1 LANVVKILSGTNF
14 KLVPKIVKNL
24 FFVFLIFY
32 YNNLKCQPSD
42 ILFNVYRND
51 VKIGYHKVTFDK
63 SGNELLASIDINFVV
78 KFLGFTVYDYKHIN
92 KERWKDNKLI
102 SIDASTNKNGEELF
116 CKIDELKKITIPSSY
131 WNNIL
136 ISNENVSELRNTQDC
151 TSIQVEITKL
161 GKEYIYNKSLIANRY
176 KITGKESKGEIVDID
191 IWYNSNNE
199 WVKMVFIK
207 DNSKINYILNEFDK
221 QR

>member
-1 LANVVKILSGTNF
+1 MKNF
-14 KLVPKIVKNL
+14 
-24 FFVFLIFY
+24 FFVFSFIIFCSSTI
-32 YNNLKCQPSD
+32 KCQPND

-51 VKIGYHKVTFDK
+51 VKIGYHKVTFDNRD
-63 SGNELLASIDINFVV
+63 NELLALIDINFVV
-78 KFLGFTVYDYKHIN
+78 KFLGFTLYNYKHFN
-92 KERWKDNKLI
+92 KERWKNNKLV

-116 CKIDELKKITIPSSY
+116 CKTNELKEMIIPSSY

-136 ISNENVSELRNTQDC
+136 ISNENVSELKNTQDC

-161 GKEYIYNKSLIANRY
+161 GKEYIYNKSLIADRY
-176 KITGKESKGEIVDID
+176 KIIGKESKGETVDID

-199 WVKMVFIK
+199 WVKMVFVK
-207 DNSKINYILNEFDK
+207 DNSKINYILNEFDE

>member
-1 LANVVKILSGTNF
+1 MKNF
-14 KLVPKIVKNL
+14 
-24 FFVFLIFY
+24 FFVFSLIIFCSSTI
-32 YNNLKCQPSD
+32 KCQPND

-63 SGNELLASIDINFVV
+63 RDNELLALIDINFVV
-78 KFLGFTVYDYKHIN
+78 KFLGFTLYNYKHFN
-92 KERWKDNKLI
+92 KERWKNNKLV

-116 CKIDELKKITIPSSY
+116 CKTNELKEMIIPSSY

-136 ISNENVSELRNTQDC
+136 ISNENVSELKNTQDC

-161 GKEYIYNKSLIANRY
+161 GKEYIYNKSLIADRY
-176 KITGKESKGEIVDID
+176 KIIGKESKGETVDID

-199 WVKMVFIK
+199 WVKMVFVK

>member
-1 LANVVKILSGTNF
+1 
-14 KLVPKIVKNL
+14 VKNF
-24 FFVFLIFY
+24 FFVFSFIIFCFSSI
-32 YNNLKCQPSD
+32 KSQPND

-51 VKIGYHKVTFDK
+51 VKIGYHKVTFDERD
-63 SGNELLASIDINFVV
+63 NELLALIDINFVV
-78 KFLGFTVYDYKHIN
+78 KFLGFTLYDYKHFN
-92 KERWKDNKLI
+92 KERWKNNKLI
-102 SIDASTNKNGEELF
+102 SVDASTNKNGEELF
-116 CKIDELKKITIPSSY
+116 CKTDVLKEMTIPSSY

-136 ISNENVSELRNTQDC
+136 ISNENVSELKNTQDC

-161 GKEYIYNKSLIANRY
+161 GKEYIYNNTLIADRY
-176 KITGKESKGEIVDID
+176 KIIGKESKGENVDID

-199 WVKMVFIK
+199 WVKMVFVK

>member
-1 LANVVKILSGTNF
+1 MKNF
-14 KLVPKIVKNL
+14 
-24 FFVFLIFY
+24 FFVFSFIIFCFSTI
-32 YNNLKCQPSD
+32 KCQPND

-63 SGNELLASIDINFVV
+63 RDNELLALIDINFVV
-78 KFLGFTVYDYKHIN
+78 TFLGFTLYNYKHFN
-92 KERWKDNKLI
+92 KERWKNNKLI
-102 SIDASTNKNGEELF
+102 SIDASTNNNGEELF
-116 CKIDELKKITIPSSY
+116 CKTNELKEMIIPSSY

-136 ISNENVSELRNTQDC
+136 ISNENVSELKNTQDC

-161 GKEYIYNKSLIANRY
+161 GKEYIYNKSLIADRY
-176 KITGKESKGEIVDID
+176 KIIGKESKGETVDID

-199 WVKMVFIK
+199 WVKMVFVK

>member
-1 LANVVKILSGTNF
+1 MKNF
-14 KLVPKIVKNL
+14 
-24 FFVFLIFY
+24 FFVFSFIIFSFSTI
-32 YNNLKCQPSD
+32 KCQPND

-63 SGNELLASIDINFVV
+63 RDNELLALIDINFVV
-78 KFLGFTVYDYKHIN
+78 KFLGFTLYNYKHFN
-92 KERWKDNKLI
+92 KERWKNNKLV
-102 SIDASTNKNGEELF
+102 SIDASTNNNGEELF
-116 CKIDELKKITIPSSY
+116 CKTNELKEMIIPSSY

-136 ISNENVSELRNTQDC
+136 ISNENVSELKNTQDC

-161 GKEYIYNKSLIANRY
+161 GKEYIYNKSLIADRY
-176 KITGKESKGEIVDID
+176 KIIGKESKGETVDID

-199 WVKMVFIK
+199 WVKMVFVK